1 MAAFAIWHAECHGS
15 RDKVGHTAR
24 MSQSITDQML
34 GKGIVRENETPEA
47 QRAALRDARPVEPE
61 KALPPAFEAPARG
74 VIIESSS
81 MERPATRLCI
91 DCGMNLAMAPRGKVR
106 CAECTADA

>member
-1 MAAFAIWHAECHGS
+1 
-15 RDKVGHTAR
+15 

-34 GKGIVRENETPEA
+34 GKGLVREDETPEA

-81 MERPATRLCI
+81 MERPAARLCS
-91 DCGMNLAMAPRGKVR
+91 DCGTSIQMAPRGKIR
-106 CAECTADA
+106 CAECAADA